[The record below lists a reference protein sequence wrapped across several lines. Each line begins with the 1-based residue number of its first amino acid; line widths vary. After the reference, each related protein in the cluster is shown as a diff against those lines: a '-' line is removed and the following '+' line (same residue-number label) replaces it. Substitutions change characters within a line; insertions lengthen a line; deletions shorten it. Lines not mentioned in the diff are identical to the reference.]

1 VASLLY
7 FISMARPLRIE
18 YPGAWYHVTCRGNER
33 RNIFRGDA
41 DRDRFLDILSTNL
54 KLYRVE
60 LHAYVLMQTH
70 FHLILMTPEA
80 NLRKF
85 MQRFNTT
92 YTVYFNRRHRR
103 VGHLFQGRYKA
114 ILVEKEEYLVELSR
128 YLHLNPVRIKENSQL
143 EVEEKRR
150 ILKGYGWSSYAG
162 YTHLRKR
169 QPFVHYSE
177 ILHIVAGGDGFG
189 GRRKYEHF
197 VMDGVLKDMN
207 ITFWKGVRG
216 QAVLGSDDFVDWI
229 YERFLSKKKMDRREL
244 TGVKDL
250 KTGPATVEEIG
261 RAVSREFGVEEEGLY
276 RPRGIPQARS
286 ILMELCRVH
295 LSRRTSLTEI
305 GRRLGG
311 VSVSAISQ
319 NRKRLEAS
327 LREDP
332 HLRAL
337 FQGLASK
344 FSQ

>member
-1 VASLLY
+1 
-7 FISMARPLRIE
+7 MARPLRIE

-60 LHAYVLMQTH
+60 LHSYVLMQTH

-189 GRRKYEHF
+189 GRRKYEQF